1 MRTERP
7 PRREG
12 MILLNVLVI
21 IAIAAATVA
30 VMIASGDIELQR
42 SIRLHDAA
50 QAQAYARA
58 GELSAVTAL
67 RRDALIAPESDYYR
81 EPWAAIGQTSIAVPG
96 GRFALAITDEQA
108 RFNINS
114 LVAADAVTASRFM
127 RVARYAGLNPGAV
140 AQIAAIVAALGPLR
154 DEGVLRTAGVAPED
168 LDRLRPL
175 IAFLPPAEKLNLNTA
190 SVALITALVDDP
202 QSARTLVERRE
213 RNGRLTEADL
223 ADAGLAG
230 LGGFT
235 SDHFLLTTTVR
246 VGEVT
251 QTTRSRLTRSLG
263 PTKEPQVK
271 VTGRRRTAE

>member
-1 MRTERP
+1 MRTEGA

-21 IAIAAATVA
+21 IAIAAAAVT
-30 VMIASGDIELQR
+30 VMIASSDIELQR

-67 RRDALIAPESDYYR
+67 RRDATIAPESDNYG
-81 EPWAAIGQTSIAVPG
+81 EPWAAISQTSIALPD
-96 GRFALAITDEQA
+96 GRFALAIADEQA

-114 LVAADAVTASRFM
+114 LVTDDATTASRFM
-127 RVARYAGLNPGAV
+127 RLAQYAGVGPAAV
-140 AQIAAIVAALGPLR
+140 AQIGAIVGTLGPLR

-175 IAFLPPAEKLNLNTA
+175 IAFLPPGAKLNVNTA
-190 SVALITALVDDP
+190 SVALIDALLDDP
-202 QSARTLVERRE
+202 RGARTLIEHRE
-213 RNGRLTEADL
+213 SNGRLTEADV
-223 ADAGLAG
+223 AAAGLAG
-230 LGGFT
+230 LGGLT

-251 QTTRSRLTRSLG
+251 QTTRSRLTRSLDRVTG
-263 PTKEPQVK
+263 PAVII
-271 VTGRRRTAE
+271 TGRRRTGD